1 MIGKCIIG
9 GCRGYCDMLPL
20 TIWTLALRRIESTL
34 LNMGIRY
41 KESMILA
48 LRLRNLRLLPRSLP
62 KILPL

>member
-1 MIGKCIIG
+1 
-9 GCRGYCDMLPL
+9 MLPL